1 MTFNNSFFS
10 NSHTCWDLNFTPVG
24 EEVVELCTI
33 SFRTEGRH
41 DYLEIENGN
50 LSLDW
55 IKKTM
60 LTRIN

>member
-1 MTFNNSFFS
+1 MTFNNDFFS
-10 NSHTCWDLNFTPVG
+10 NSYTCWDLNFTPVG

-50 LSLDW
+50 LSSD
-55 IKKTM
+55 
-60 LTRIN
+60 